1 MTFPEKLITLRGG
14 RGWSQERLAQELG
27 VTRQAV
33 GRWEKGSGLP
43 DAKSLMSLA
52 RVFDVDESA
61 DSVPQRGGAMRFELS
76 ISALDWAM
84 AALAV
89 AGIIFPYSILMSV
102 EQPVTLWPYL
112 PLYLL
117 HSVLIKGK
125 YFAFGWLVRILPLS
139 RGTAKVCR
147 ITGWA
152 LFAFLALVLVAE
164 LTVTFAVIAPVEGRL
179 SDISRTLELLIYFIQ
194 SVLSSQEL
202 FVAAGLLLGLGHRH
216 R

>member
-1 MTFPEKLITLRGG
+1 M
-14 RGWSQERLAQELG
+14 A
-27 VTRQAV
+27 
-33 GRWEKGSGLP
+33 
-43 DAKSLMSLA
+43 LA
-52 RVFDVDESA
+52 RVFDVEAEWLLDESA
-61 DSVPQRGGAMRFELS
+61 DSVPERGGAMRFELS

-117 HSVLIKGK
+117 RCVLINGK
-125 YFAFGWLVRILPLS
+125 YFAFGWLVRILPLSLS

-164 LTVTFAVIAPVEGRL
+164 LTVTFAVIVPVEGRL